1 MDRRSFFAIVAGGLA
16 ASAVADRTAAAGP
29 AGNAPATLGGVRSA
43 LGTGD
48 PVEMQRRGGGFRGG
62 GGGFR
67 GGGNFRPGGGFA
79 GGYRGAWRAGG
90 GFSGGHRGAW
100 RGGYRGPR
108 WRGYGGPY
116 YGGPYYGGG
125 FYGGPFYGYGYGYG
139 YPYRRCWI
147 DRWGYR
153 VWRRPYVP
161 AVPFVPFPFPF
172 F

>member
-1 MDRRSFFAIVAGGLA
+1 MDRRSFFAVVAGGLA
-16 ASAVADRTAAAGP
+16 ASAIAGRTAAAGP
-29 AGNAPATLGGVRSA
+29 AGTAPATLDGIRSA
-43 LGTGD
+43 LGTGG
-48 PVEMQRRGGGFRGG
+48 PIEMQRRGGGRGGGFRGG
-62 GGGFR
+62 GGAFR
-67 GGGNFRPGGGFA
+67 GGGNFRPGGG
-79 GGYRGAWRAGG
+79 
-90 GFSGGHRGAW
+90 W

-116 YGGPYYGGG
+116 YGGSYYGGG

-153 VWRRPYVP
+153 VCRRPYVP
-161 AVPFVPFPFPF
+161 AVPVVPFPFPF